1 MRLLPP
7 LLAIAFLL
15 ATPTLQA
22 ARIVLLVGS
31 EATPLHEPF
40 GAQADQKGNV
50 FIIEMMSGNRLLKL
64 DSHGVLAPIAGTGTP
79 GGGGD
84 GGAPLQAQ
92 FQGPH
97 NLALLPDGDILIAD
111 TWNGRIRRVDRKA
124 GRIVT
129 VPGFGVPEDKARGA
143 GPYSIAVDPA
153 GTHVYIADLQR
164 VHALDLATATDKI
177 VAGNGKKGRPMEGA
191 LATESPLVDPRAVA
205 VDKHGNVYILERGGH
220 ALRVVDPAGHIRTVV
235 NVEGKKGA
243 TGDDG
248 PAVAATMNGPKFICI
263 DRDDGVLI
271 ADAENNLIRKYW
283 PKDGKITRIAGTGV
297 KGSSGLG
304 GDPLHCELNR
314 PHGVSVDPVSGDLLI
329 TDSYNNRVLKL
340 LR

>member
-1 MRLLPP
+1 MRLLAL
-7 LLAIAFLL
+7 LLAAAFWLV
-15 ATPTLQA
+15 TPALHG

-31 EATPLHEPF
+31 EASPLHEPF
-40 GAQADQKGNV
+40 GAEADKKGNV
-50 FIIEMMSGNRLLKL
+50 FIVEMMSGNRLLKL
-64 DSHGVLAPIAGTGTP
+64 DSHGVLATIAGTGMP

-84 GGAPLQAQ
+84 GGAPLEAQ

-97 NLALLPDGDILIAD
+97 NLALLPNGDILIAD
-111 TWNGRIRRVDRKA
+111 TWNGRVRRFDRKA

-143 GPYSIAVDPA
+143 GPYCIAVDPA
-153 GTHVYIADLQR
+153 GTHVYIADLLR
-164 VHALDLATATDKI
+164 VHALDLATGTARV
-177 VAGNGKKGRPMEGA
+177 VAGNGKKGRPVEGA
-191 LATESPLVDPRAVA
+191 LATDSPLVDPRAVA
-205 VDKHGNVYILERGGH
+205 VDKHGSIYILERGGN
-220 ALRVVDPAGHIRTVV
+220 ALRVVDPAGHIRTLV

-248 PAVAATMNGPKFICI
+248 PAAAATMNGPKFICI

-283 PKDGKITRIAGTGV
+283 PAEKKITRIAGTGV
-297 KGSSGLG
+297 KGSSGLD
-304 GDPLHCELNR
+304 GDPLNCELNR
-314 PHGVSVDPVSGDLLI
+314 PHGVSVIPETGDLLI
-329 TDSYNNRVLKL
+329 TDSYNNRILKL

>member
-1 MRLLPP
+1 MKFFAP
-7 LLAIAFLL
+7 LLALAFWFS
-15 ATPTLQA
+15 AAALQA

-31 EATPLHEPF
+31 EATPLQEPF
-40 GAQADQKGNV
+40 GAEADKRGNV

-64 DSHGVLAPIAGTGTP
+64 DSHGVLTTIAGTGMP

-84 GGAPLQAQ
+84 GGAPLEAQ

-97 NLALLPDGDILIAD
+97 SLALLPNGDILIGD
-111 TWNGRIRRVDRKA
+111 TWNGRVRRFDRKA

-129 VPGFGVPEDKARGA
+129 LPGFGVPEDKARAA
-143 GPYSIAVDPA
+143 GPYCIALDPA
-153 GTHVYIADLQR
+153 GTHLYIADLLR
-164 VHALDLATATDKI
+164 VQSLDLATGTAKI
-177 VAGNGKKGRPMEGA
+177 VAGNGKKGRPLEGG

-205 VDKHGNVYILERGGH
+205 VDGHGNVYILERGGN
-220 ALRVVDPAGHIRTVV
+220 ALRVVDATGHLHTVV

-248 PAVAATMNGPKFICI
+248 PAAAATMNGPKFICI

-283 PKDGKITRIAGTGV
+283 PEKKTITRIAGTGA
-297 KGSSGLG
+297 KGSSGVD
-304 GDPLHCELNR
+304 GDPLNCELNR
-314 PHGVSVDPVSGDLLI
+314 PHGVSVDPNGDLLI

>member
-1 MRLLPP
+1 MKFCASLFAAAL
-7 LLAIAFLL
+7 LL
-15 ATPTLQA
+15 ATPALYA
-22 ARIVLLVGS
+22 ARIVLLVGTEGS
-31 EATPLHEPF
+31 PLHEPF
-40 GAQADQKGNV
+40 GAEADKKGNV

-64 DSHGVLAPIAGTGTP
+64 DSHGVLTTIAGTGMP

-84 GGAPLQAQ
+84 GGAPLEAQ

-97 NLALLPDGDILIAD
+97 NLALLPNGDILIAD
-111 TWNGRIRRVDRKA
+111 TWNGRIRRFDRKA

-129 VPGFGVPEDKARGA
+129 VPGFGVPAEKARAA
-143 GPYSIAVDPA
+143 GPYCIAVDPA
-153 GTHVYIADLQR
+153 GTHVYIADLLR
-164 VHALDLATATDKI
+164 VHVLDLATGTAKV
-177 VAGNGKKGRPMEGA
+177 VAGNGKKGKPMEGD

-205 VDKHGNVYILERGGH
+205 VDGHGNVYILERGGN
-220 ALRVVDPAGHIRTVV
+220 ALRVVDPAGHIHTVV

-248 PAVAATMNGPKFICI
+248 PAAAATMNGPKFICI

-271 ADAENNLIRKYW
+271 ADAENNVIRKYW
-283 PKDGKITRIAGTGV
+283 PKEGKITRVAGTGV
-297 KGSSGLG
+297 KGSSGLD
-304 GDPLHCELNR
+304 GDPLSCELAR
-314 PHGVSVDPVSGDLLI
+314 PHGVNVDPNGDLLI

>member
-1 MRLLPP
+1 MKFLAP
-7 LLAIAFLL
+7 LLALAWWL
-15 ATPTLQA
+15 ATPALYA
-22 ARIVLLVGS
+22 ARIILLVGS
-31 EATPLHEPF
+31 EASPLHEPF
-40 GAQADQKGNV
+40 GAEADKKGNV

-64 DSHGVLAPIAGTGTP
+64 DSHGVLTTIAGTGMP

-84 GGAPLQAQ
+84 GGAPLEAQ

-97 NLALLPDGDILIAD
+97 NLALLPNGDILIAD
-111 TWNGRIRRVDRKA
+111 TWNGRVRRLDRKA

-143 GPYSIAVDPA
+143 GPYCIAVDPA
-153 GTHVYIADLQR
+153 GTHLYIADLLR
-164 VHALDLATATDKI
+164 VQALDLATGTAKV

-205 VDKHGNVYILERGGH
+205 VDRLGNVYILERGGN
-220 ALRVVDPAGHIRTVV
+220 ALRVVDVAGHLHTVV

-248 PAVAATMNGPKFICI
+248 PAAAATMNGPKFICI

-283 PKDGKITRIAGTGV
+283 PKEKTITRIVGTGA
-297 KGSSGLG
+297 KGASGVD
-304 GDPLHCELNR
+304 GDPLNCELNR
-314 PHGVSVDPVSGDLLI
+314 PHGVSVDPNGDLLI
-329 TDSYNNRVLKL
+329 TDSYNNRILKL